1 MLKKIYTI
9 CEDLANFFYTNISLI
24 YFNNF
29 ETIDYMNFNVP
40 TNFKLTAQNLIE
52 IKDSLNISK
61 ENAYMYIFNS
71 DLRIGYLTLS
81 DIKKNF
87 FISVGPFLL
96 EDRFTTNPQQL
107 YKLKKN
113 NILYEFYL
121 QLKKNKIA
129 SYPVLVNI
137 INGLINYN
145 YKTINIITK
154 EFTFD
159 SKRVAINKS
168 SATNEIIKNEIIKE
182 RYLYENLVLDNI
194 KNGNS
199 NKALYYSKKLHNH
212 FDFGTRMPQNQ
223 FRAKKNGV
231 FIFAG
236 MSRKVLEELNIPYF
250 IIHFLS
256 SKYFSQ
262 IEESHNSTELEKVTH
277 NLIKEYSEI
286 CLNQKNNPH
295 LNDIV
300 NKAIFYVNIN
310 LNKNIYI
317 KDIANYCDVSL
328 EHLSRTF
335 KKQMNISL
343 KKYIISLK
351 IKESLKYLNDTN
363 FSIKDI
369 AIKLDFSST
378 EIFVKNFK
386 IIMGITPT
394 QYKKNKYNFIDKN

>member
-1 MLKKIYTI
+1 MKKIYTI

-29 ETIDYMNFNVP
+29 KTVDYLNFNVP
-40 TNFKLTAQNLIE
+40 TKFKLTSQNLIE
-52 IKDSLNISK
+52 MKDDLNLNK

-71 DLRIGYLTLS
+71 DLRIGYFTLS
-81 DIKKNF
+81 HIKKNF
-87 FISVGPFLL
+87 FISIGPLLL
-96 EDRFTTNPQQL
+96 EDKFINNAQQL
-107 YKLKKN
+107 YNLKKD

-121 QLKKNKIA
+121 QLRKNKIT
-129 SYPVLVNI
+129 SYSGLINI

-145 YKTINIITK
+145 YKTINIIAK
-154 EFTFD
+154 EFAFP
-159 SKRVAINKS
+159 SKKETVCKNLIND
-168 SATNEIIKNEIIKE
+168 EIIKDEIIQE
-182 RYLYENLVLDNI
+182 RYLYENLILDNI

-199 NKALYYSKKLHNH
+199 EKALYYSKKLHEH

-223 FRAKKNGV
+223 FRAKKNGA
-231 FIFAG
+231 FILAG

-256 SKYFSQ
+256 SKYFYQ
-262 IEESHNSTELEKVTH
+262 IEESHNLTELEKVNTS
-277 NLIKEYSEI
+277 LIKEYSEI

-300 NKAIFYVNIN
+300 NKATFYININ

-317 KDIANYCDVSL
+317 KDIANYCGVSL

-351 IKESLKYLNDTN
+351 IKESLEYLNNTN
-363 FSIKDI
+363 FSVKDI

-386 IIMGITPT
+386 TIIGITPT
-394 QYKKNKYNFIDKN
+394 QYQKNKYNLLNKN